1 MDNPAIA
8 IRLALPGD
16 HDLVTGILATAYMK
30 LDDGSYD
37 RDRLAAALPLMT
49 KANPRLLASGSY
61 FIATAA
67 GEPAGCGGWT
77 VEAPGTGTIAP
88 GVGHIRHFAT
98 HPDHLRKGVAQALLR
113 RCLDEARAAGVKLM
127 RSQSTLP
134 GRKFYASAGF
144 TRVRDIEVVMGPGV
158 TLPAIEME
166 LRLD

>member
-8 IRLALPGD
+8 IRPAVPDD
-16 HDLVTGILATAYMK
+16 HDLVTAILAAAYPK

-37 RDRLAAALPLMT
+37 RGHLSEALPMMS
-49 KANPRLLASGSY
+49 KANPRLLASGTY
-61 FIATAA
+61 FIAMSY

-77 VEAPGTGTIAP
+77 PEAPGTGTIEP

-98 HPDHLRKGVAQALLR
+98 HPDHQRKGVAQALLR
-113 RCLDEARAAGVKLM
+113 RCLDEALAGGVKLM

-134 GRKFYASAGF
+134 AQKFYASAGF
-144 TRVRDIEVVMGPGV
+144 SKVRDIDVAMGPGV
-158 TLPAIEME
+158 MLPAVEME